1 MWIALQ
7 DLGPDRI
14 AKIIHVPILR
24 EFHIIF
30 LHSFLLYNEQTTE
43 VFTLVD
49 WNALGVRFLN
59 WRIARKRASLNKLLD
74 RYSNKM
80 NQTTKSSVTP
90 ITGTF
95 ITPNPPDYEG
105 INAIEWS
112 TKEWTM
118 EFKRLQSLGIDT
130 AILQGVISEDTEKN
144 WEIYYPISESAMH
157 ALTTA
162 TDRLQHKPKQY
173 PNVLPAI
180 MSAAQETGMNIHL
193 GLFNTLYGW
202 FGKSTPFLVE
212 QIQAEQIAVA
222 QDLIDLYGNHPALAG
237 WYISPEIMYFLHG
250 KMLKL
255 DMNAFLKGIT
265 NILKRET
272 PNLPIGI
279 SPGSTLPKGNPE
291 PVIKFWHNTLTNS
304 GVDILYPQDA
314 IGQLVNF
321 PDKAVKLW
329 QFWNS
334 IAQET
339 GLRLWANCESFERA
353 SFNMPN
359 PFIASSFERLH
370 WQLTAASPYVEKIV
384 CWECM
389 YFLNTHG
396 AKEGSTLEQQYKQYF
411 N

>member
-1 MWIALQ
+1 M
-7 DLGPDRI
+7 
-14 AKIIHVPILR
+14 
-24 EFHIIF
+24 
-30 LHSFLLYNEQTTE
+30 HSFLLYNEQTTE
-43 VFTLVD
+43 GFTLVD

-74 RYSNKM
+74 RYSNEI
-80 NQTTKSSVTP
+80 NQANKSSVRA

-157 ALTTA
+157 ILTTA
-162 TDRLQHKPKQY
+162 TDRLQHKPILC

-180 MSAAQETGMNIHL
+180 MNAAHHTGMNIHL
-193 GLFNTLYGW
+193 GLFNTLHGW
-202 FGKSTPFLVE
+202 FGKSNPFLVE

-222 QDLIDLYGNHPALAG
+222 KDLLNLYGSHPALAG

-255 DMNAFLKGIT
+255 DMNLFLKGIT
-265 NILKRET
+265 SVLKKGT
-272 PNLPIGI
+272 PKLPIGI

-291 PVIKFWHNTLTNS
+291 PVLEFWHRTLTNS

-314 IGQLVNF
+314 VGQLVNF

-334 IAQET
+334 IAQKT

-353 SFNMPN
+353 SFNMHN
-359 PFIASSFERLH
+359 PFIASSFERLK
-370 WQLTAASPYVEKIV
+370 WQLAAASPHVEKVIG
-384 CWECM
+384 WECM
-389 YFLNTHG
+389 YFLNPQG
-396 AKEGSTLEQQYKQYF
+396 AAGGATLEQQYRNHFDKTKITHAR